1 MNEESEQ
8 AYRAKHLGV
17 TSSNTIPSQ
26 FAAPNQPKH
35 VVLRWI
41 ALPFAAFLGAPAGGF
56 LLAMFWWLPQK
67 FLGGWNEEGACFQY
81 ILPCVS
87 SAACGGFFVAIS
99 MIVAPRGK
107 AVTAVV
113 MTTTLCVILILTH
126 VFFLLRGTEALG
138 VKVFATVQLVVLLSA
153 AIITL
158 VNLYKDP
165 SWTRET

>member
-1 MNEESEQ
+1 
-8 AYRAKHLGV
+8 
-17 TSSNTIPSQ
+17 
-26 FAAPNQPKH
+26 
-35 VVLRWI
+35 
-41 ALPFAAFLGAPAGGF
+41 
-56 LLAMFWWLPQK
+56 
-67 FLGGWNEEGACFQY
+67 
-81 ILPCVS
+81 
-87 SAACGGFFVAIS
+87 

-138 VKVFATVQLVVLLSA
+138 VKVFATVQLVLLLST